1 MRITPLAESSVPG
14 TGFCSET
21 RLGLLPGASTLP
33 DNAMPCSISQM
44 VPESNLHL
52 YDTEE
57 RPGVP
62 AGIVV
67 SIEETRDEAKTR
79 IRDETLEDDPEH
91 DSAGHLLED
100 EHYAGLTYLGTLDKI
115 RSELE
120 VGTRDWVATQISTV
134 VVSGAL
140 PEVQFNDVFTFL
152 SNTVLGKTQIDCLE
166 LDCDGTHAHLWTGTP
181 TDDDLQC
188 NQCGSEA
195 VVAVDTQP
203 SDSAQ

>member
-1 MRITPLAESSVPG
+1 MRVTPLAESSVPG

-44 VPESNLHL
+44 VPRIKPPPLRHRR
-52 YDTEE
+52 T
-57 RPGVP
+57 PGVP

-115 RSELE
+115 RVNSKQGL
-120 VGTRDWVATQISTV
+120 GTGLQHVDLHRRCEWRTSRSPIQRRVHIPLKHGT
-134 VVSGAL
+134 G
-140 PEVQFNDVFTFL
+140 E
-152 SNTVLGKTQIDCLE
+152 NTD
-166 LDCDGTHAHLWTGTP
+166 
-181 TDDDLQC
+181 
-188 NQCGSEA
+188 
-195 VVAVDTQP
+195 
-203 SDSAQ
+203 